1 MRLNSNPLKDY
12 FKPTPKLM
20 LKIGDSL
27 LALSLFITGFAV
39 IMENKTLAIIFI
51 IIGAI
56 GKFGTNLF
64 KE

>member
-1 MRLNSNPLKDY
+1 MKLKSNPLKDY
-12 FKPTPKLM
+12 FKPTPKL
-20 LKIGDSL
+20 LWKIGDSL
-27 LALSLFITGFAV
+27 LAVSLFITGYAV

-64 KE
+64 K